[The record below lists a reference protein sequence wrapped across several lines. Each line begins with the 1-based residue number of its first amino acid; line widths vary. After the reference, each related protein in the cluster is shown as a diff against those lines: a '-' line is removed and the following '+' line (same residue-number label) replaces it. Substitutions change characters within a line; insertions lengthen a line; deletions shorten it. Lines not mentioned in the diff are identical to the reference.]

1 MIKPLAE
8 QICGSRISTPGKS
21 MAAAVAKLLCAG
33 APTAGVQAAPQSF
46 FSPFSPQKR
55 PRPLPKGA
63 DLPQEI
69 LLRWIRTVGSC
80 IFVIR
85 LKFLQ

>member
-1 MIKPLAE
+1 
-8 QICGSRISTPGKS
+8 
-21 MAAAVAKLLCAG
+21 MAAAGAGLLFAG

-55 PRPLPKGA
+55 PRPPPEGVA
-63 DLPQEI
+63 LPQEI
-69 LLRWIRTVGSC
+69 LLRWIRTAGSR
-80 IFVIR
+80 IFAIR